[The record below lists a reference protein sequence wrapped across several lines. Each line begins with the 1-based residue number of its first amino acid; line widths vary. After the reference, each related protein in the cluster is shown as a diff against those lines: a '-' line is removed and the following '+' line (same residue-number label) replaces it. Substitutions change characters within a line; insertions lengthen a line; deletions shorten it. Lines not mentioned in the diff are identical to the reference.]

1 MDPSRQDHR
10 STDPPPLRQRPNSPH
25 TIYEAVPPAT
35 SHLNEKTGVYDHS
48 SELESQ
54 SESQDAT
61 IGSMKDEP
69 QTSVEEI
76 EDTDEGESPERL
88 SQIIPRVR
96 LWVWWLAGALLIA
109 IPSSMFATVFST
121 VNISGVEVKGLI
133 IWLEVIWVAG
143 WLIHLSLWFIGRGWA
158 RFCRPGLEAWE
169 GYFLNTAMSPALLCP
184 IACCLEQLLDHL
196 SVQP

>member
-1 MDPSRQDHR
+1 LKR
-10 STDPPPLRQRPNSPH
+10 S
-25 TIYEAVPPAT
+25 
-35 SHLNEKTGVYDHS
+35 KTPTKAKV
-48 SELESQ
+48 Q
-54 SESQDAT
+54 S
-61 IGSMKDEP
+61 
-69 QTSVEEI
+69 V
-76 EDTDEGESPERL
+76 
-88 SQIIPRVR
+88 

-109 IPSSMFATVFST
+109 IPSSIFATVFST

-158 RFCRPGLEAWE
+158 RFYFPGLEAWE

-184 IACCLEQLLDHL
+184 IACCLEQLLDHQ

>member
-1 MDPSRQDHR
+1 
-10 STDPPPLRQRPNSPH
+10 
-25 TIYEAVPPAT
+25 
-35 SHLNEKTGVYDHS
+35 
-48 SELESQ
+48 
-54 SESQDAT
+54 
-61 IGSMKDEP
+61 MKDEP

-109 IPSSMFATVFST
+109 IPSSIFATVFST

-184 IACCLEQLLDHL
+184 IACCLEQLLDHQ